1 MSATPRQWR
10 YDVCVKS
17 VRSGVT
23 FRIIDTGRKLIGHFT
38 GSPEYAALIVR
49 AVNER
54 DGLLAQIM
62 KLTGTVSE
70 KGDVMD
76 DLISKTQFKRLVVQE
91 PRAVMDKFFALQADR
106 AALIAVL
113 RRLINKEWAIDDA
126 RAILAQIEG
135 NKRA

>member
-1 MSATPRQWR
+1 MSATPRPWR

-23 FRIIDTGRKLIGHFT
+23 FRIIDTGWKLIGHFT

-62 KLTGTVSE
+62 KLTGSE
-70 KGDVMD
+70 HYRQTTLARKQNDAMREA
-76 DLISKTQFKRLVVQE
+76 LESALYTRREKATSR
-91 PRAVMDKFFALQADR
+91 RANMWR
-106 AALIAVL
+106 
-113 RRLINKEWAIDDA
+113 
-126 RAILAQIEG
+126 G
-135 NKRA
+135 